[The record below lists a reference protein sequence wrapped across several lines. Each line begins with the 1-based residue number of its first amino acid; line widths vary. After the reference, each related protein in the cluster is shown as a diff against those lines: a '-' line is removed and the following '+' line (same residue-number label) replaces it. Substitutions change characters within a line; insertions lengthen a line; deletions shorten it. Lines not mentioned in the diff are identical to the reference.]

1 MMQKRNKNGYGKGEE
16 IRGRRKMEIVKGGS
30 WRRNVAGGCEKRKN
44 AMKRNKMEK
53 ENITKYKE
61 SSGED

>member
-1 MMQKRNKNGYGKGEE
+1 
-16 IRGRRKMEIVKGGS
+16 MEIVKGGS